1 MSAAQKAA
9 IAMARQ
15 LSQKQQQQQ
24 QQQPQQQQQ
33 QQQQQKQEQNSQ
45 KQVTIS
51 KMEEWNEKQLE
62 QSLAHLKELHLKTR
76 DLRTAIPRLIQ
87 PLHGQQILSP
97 EDVSIKFQAAANDIN
112 EEIKSFRESINS
124 SQTKSIM
131 KHAEQ
136 SRLQNPRV
144 KLWKPRDE
152 PDWAVR
158 E

>member
-62 QSLAHLKELHLKTR
+62 QSLAHLKELHLKVR
-76 DLRTAIPRLIQ
+76 IHECVLICQQSPDGAIPTLDAR
-87 PLHGQQILSP
+87 P
-97 EDVSIKFQAAANDIN
+97 
-112 EEIKSFRESINS
+112 
-124 SQTKSIM
+124 
-131 KHAEQ
+131 
-136 SRLQNPRV
+136 
-144 KLWKPRDE
+144 
-152 PDWAVR
+152 
-158 E
+158 